1 MCHAFWTRCAGL
13 RCAGE
18 PDPVSE
24 LGRLLP
30 AAPPRPPAG
39 HDDPMTHRSEA
50 LFDRAL
56 RLMPGGVSS
65 PVRAFGAVGGSP
77 LFIAEAAGARLTDV
91 DGRSYIDLVGSWG
104 PMILGHAHPAVT
116 RAITQAAQRGSSFGA
131 PTEAELDLAERVLQR
146 VPSVD
151 RLRFVNSGTEACMSA
166 LRLARAATGRDL
178 ILKFAGHYHGH
189 ADGLLVAAGSGA
201 MTTGVP
207 SSAGVPASTAA
218 MTLVA
223 EFNDAVG
230 LARLFAEQGQRIAA
244 AIVEPVAGNMGVV
257 APEEG
262 FLEGLQQLCRT
273 HGALLVVDEVM
284 TGFRLARGG
293 AVERYGLQPD
303 LVTWGKVIGGGL
315 PVGAYGGRAEL
326 MDMISPKGPVYQAG
340 TLSGNP
346 LAMAAGIATLDA
358 IDALPDL
365 YPALEA
371 EGARLA
377 ACLRTAA
384 QQAGTPVTV
393 NQVGSMLTVFF
404 QPGPV
409 TDHRGASGSDTTRFA
424 RFFHALLHRG
434 VYWPPSQFEAAFLN
448 HAIGEEEMNAI
459 LEAATGAMLE
469 AAQA

>member
-1 MCHAFWTRCAGL
+1 
-13 RCAGE
+13 
-18 PDPVSE
+18 
-24 LGRLLP
+24 
-30 AAPPRPPAG
+30 
-39 HDDPMTHRSEA
+39 MTHRSKA

-77 LFIAEAAGARLTDV
+77 LFITKASGARLDDA

-116 RAITQAAQRGSSFGA
+116 DAISRAAQRGSSFGA
-131 PTEAELDLAERVLQR
+131 PTEAELELAERVLQR
-146 VPSVD
+146 VPSID

-223 EFNDAVG
+223 EFNDAEG
-230 LARLFAEQGQRIAA
+230 LAALFAEHGPHIAA

-257 APEEG
+257 APQEG
-262 FLEGLQQLCRT
+262 FLEQLQQLCRAN
-273 HGALLVVDEVM
+273 GALLVVDEVM

-293 AVERYGLQPD
+293 ATQRFGLRPD
-303 LVTWGKVIGGGL
+303 LVTWGKIIGGGL

-326 MDMISPKGPVYQAG
+326 MDMVSPTGPVYQAG

-346 LAMAAGIATLDA
+346 LAMAAGIATLDT

-365 YPALEA
+365 YPTLEA
-371 EGARLA
+371 SGERLA
-377 ACLRTAA
+377 AGLRAA
-384 QQAGTPVTV
+384 ALEAGTPVTV

-404 QPGPV
+404 HPGPV
-409 TDHRGASGSDTTRFA
+409 TDHRSASSSDTTRFA
-424 RFFHALLHRG
+424 RFFHALRRRG
-434 VYWPPSQFEAAFLN
+434 VYWPASQFEAAFLS
-448 HAIGEEEMNAI
+448 HAITEEDMDS
-459 LEAATGAMLE
+459 LLQAAHEAMLE
-469 AAQA
+469 AAEA